1 MYGNFYTL
9 EDKGYRG
16 TQHVACEYNRVSLLF
31 AARDVSPG
39 GTSVALHIDDVKQ
52 CLHNKIYIHGVPDVN
67 FFDFMFLLVKN
78 SKVLCSTEN
87 ELQQNFF
94 FLIEEYIP

>member
-16 TQHVACEYNRVSLLF
+16 TKHVAREYNRFSLLF
-31 AARDVSPG
+31 AARNVLPG

-52 CLHNKIYIHGVPDVN
+52 CLHNKSI
-67 FFDFMFLLVKN
+67 FMGF
-78 SKVLCSTEN
+78 
-87 ELQQNFF
+87 QM
-94 FLIEEYIP
+94 

>member
-16 TQHVACEYNRVSLLF
+16 TQHVVREYNRFSLLF

-52 CLHNKIYIHGVPDVN
+52 GLHNKSI
-67 FFDFMFLLVKN
+67 FMGF
-78 SKVLCSTEN
+78 
-87 ELQQNFF
+87 QM
-94 FLIEEYIP
+94 

>member
-16 TQHVACEYNRVSLLF
+16 TQHVAREYNRFSLLF
-31 AARDVSPG
+31 AARDVSPR

-52 CLHNKIYIHGVPDVN
+52 CLHNKSI
-67 FFDFMFLLVKN
+67 FMGF
-78 SKVLCSTEN
+78 
-87 ELQQNFF
+87 QM
-94 FLIEEYIP
+94 